1 MKILF
6 ICKTMNMGG
15 LEKNLVLLSREL
27 IKLNHEVVVA
37 AAPGILK
44 IDLIN
49 QGVKFVDFKM
59 SFNSVSSIFSDVKQL
74 GICIKEHRPDI
85 VHSFS
90 ASSTL
95 IYNISK
101 VFSWF
106 KINTKFPTLISSV
119 MGLQESPNEA
129 KYITYL
135 KVYLTVL
142 GAKKNIVISPQ
153 IKMALEKLFI
163 SSNKLVERKI
173 VGVEPHYGYDKKSYK
188 ADKSVYGISTPF
200 VVTTIG
206 ALSSRKSHDLF
217 IDAARITLSKRNDVS
232 FLIIGEGPDKDKLL
246 QKISTSG
253 LDDNVKLAGVTKDL
267 PAVFSLTDI
276 CVKPGVVEGFIGVTV
291 LEAQVTGTPV
301 VAFDTEDVK
310 LGIENGVTG
319 LIAQNADVTDLS
331 KKLNLLL
338 DDAQFRLKLG
348 LQGQMFA
355 REHWSVDGITK
366 NLIGLYEA
374 ELKEQEVENAP
385 TKN

>member
-1 MKILF
+1 MKVLF
-6 ICKTMNMGG
+6 ICKTLGMGG

-49 QGVKFVDFKM
+49 QGVKCVDFHM
-59 SFNSVSSIFSDVKQL
+59 SFNSISSIFSDIKQL
-74 GICIKEHRPDI
+74 GICIKEDRPDI

-90 ASSTL
+90 AASTL

-106 KINTKFPTLISSV
+106 KINTKFPILISSV

-135 KVYLTVL
+135 KTYVAVL
-142 GAKKNIVISPQ
+142 GAKKIIVISPE
-153 IKMALEKLFI
+153 IKRVLKKLFI
-163 SSNKLVERKI
+163 SPNKLVERKI
-173 VGVEPHYGYDKKSYK
+173 VGVEPYYGYDKKSYNV
-188 ADKSVYGISTPF
+188 DKSVYNISTPL

-217 IDAARITLSKRNDVS
+217 IDAAKIILSKRNDVS
-232 FLIIGEGPDKDKLL
+232 FLIVGEGPDKDKLL

-253 LDDNVKLAGVTKDL
+253 LNDNVKITGATKDL
-267 PAVFSLTDI
+267 PAVFAFTDV
-276 CVKPGVVEGFIGVTV
+276 CVKPGIVEGFIGVTV

-319 LIAQNADVTDLS
+319 LIAKNADVTDLS

-338 DDAQFRLKLG
+338 DDPQLRLKLG
-348 LQGQMFA
+348 LEGQVVA
-355 REHWSVDGITK
+355 RERWSIDGISK
-366 NLIGLYEA
+366 NLVKIYEA
-374 ELKEQEVENAP
+374 ELAEQ
-385 TKN
+385 